1 MSTLFES
8 LRNTE
13 SRFLNLGFLALAII
27 GNQIDSWVY
36 FVCLL
41 LAAAIV
47 STLKLVHDKKWLASA
62 DKYIRIIDTEPIL
75 KKALIILSFIALA
88 LLLVSYEKEAKW
100 LDFLSDKT
108 PHVLVILPAITGFGN
123 YFDKFVCSIKTFDEG
138 IQLPGRKGVIV
149 PWKEVYTFTDVDNTV
164 TISSSQGEQKFSIDP
179 EDYRYT
185 RAIIADWKSKSGR
198 RY

>member
-8 LRNTE
+8 LRNMET
-13 SRFLNLGFLALAII
+13 RFLNLGFLALAIL
-27 GNQIDSWVY
+27 GNQIDSWHY
-36 FVCLL
+36 FACLL
-41 LAAAIV
+41 LAAAIL

-62 DKYIRIIDTEPIL
+62 DKYIRIIDTEPLL

-108 PHVLVILPAITGFGN
+108 LLVLGILPAISSFGN

-185 RAIIADWKSKSGR
+185 RAIIADWRSKSGR
-198 RY
+198 RF